1 MYNTHYRLNIFNLV
15 KCELYIGDRY
25 TLFIISKYKCH
36 SLKINADITIG
47 TCVNIKKLLGKCCFN
62 FKMLKRNTYKKTIES
77 NLLLFVD
84 TIFADMCSAY
94 AHNMMY
100 IKKVVFIA
108 WLHKRVVFTKTK
120 IWSPVNRLIAGF
132 EALRIRKKKPHTY
145 TLYRLYHIYYIK
157 HIHIPIYHELSYRR
171 YIKVGT
177 YCSYF
182 I

>member
-1 MYNTHYRLNIFNLV
+1 MADTHFLLKN
-15 KCELYIGDRY
+15 
-25 TLFIISKYKCH
+25 KYKFH
-36 SLKINADITIG
+36 SLKINVDTTIRIW
-47 TCVNIKKLLGKCCFN
+47 VNVKQLLGKCCFN
-62 FKMLKRNTYKKTIES
+62 LILKRNTYQKTIES
-77 NLLLFVD
+77 NLLLFID

-100 IKKVVFIA
+100 IKGVVCIA

-132 EALRIRKKKPHTY
+132 EASRIRKKKPHTY
-145 TLYRLYHIYYIK
+145 TLYRLHHIYYTK
-157 HIHIPIYHELSYRR
+157 HIHLPIYNELSYRR
-171 YIKVGT
+171 YLKVGT